1 MKTLKTLFLIVLVS
15 LTFASCGTKEVS
27 KEVVSTAS
35 VVEDAKVDFSNPA
48 FFAGSNFG
56 EAFISMFK
64 NQSDLAVKFTSKGSL
79 DKFGVDKVRDKYESF
94 AYNYNLV
101 LASSK
106 VVNDTITLKFTTN
119 EYATGKFK
127 IMKVVVEN
135 DSCKLVLPDNL
146 DDLLK

>member
-1 MKTLKTLFLIVLVS
+1 MKTLKTLLLIVLVS
-15 LTFASCGTKEVS
+15 LIFASCGTKETS

-35 VVEDAKVDFSNPA
+35 VVEEVKSDFSNPA

-79 DKFGVDKVRDKYESF
+79 EKFGVDKVRDKYESF
-94 AYNYNLV
+94 AYNYTLT
-101 LASSK
+101 LASVK
-106 VVNDTITLKFTTN
+106 TVNDTTTLKFTTN
-119 EYATGKFK
+119 EHATGKFK
-127 IMKVVVEN
+127 TMKVVIEN
-135 DSCKLVLPDNL
+135 DSCKLVLPDKL